1 MKLQE
6 INFRVWLKSDKRYI
20 ALNSE
25 IDFPHEY
32 GIMKTNKGKMFAIY
46 KCNGEFDKFSD
57 IEVEFWTGLIDEK
70 GAKIYEGDIL
80 EITNY
85 RFKDTIEAV
94 VVWQKGGLLMKVIKT
109 YDEDEVCIG
118 KEIPFSEVHS
128 YLQKIDLVDL
138 VVTGNIHENP
148 ELLEGE

>member
-1 MKLQE
+1 MKLQ
-6 INFRVWLKSDKRYI
+6 D
-20 ALNSE
+20 
-25 IDFPHEY
+25 IDFRIVE
-32 GIMKTNKGKMFAIY
+32 KKNNKGNY
-46 KCNGEFDKFSD
+46 LVCGREDCPCNQPFIWGNEAKSRISDEELQDCD
-57 IEVEFWTGLIDEK
+57 IEFFTGFKDK
-70 GAKIYEGDIL
+70 NGAKIYEGDIL

-148 ELLEGE
+148 ELLEIEKWN